1 MNHFSPQIIISNN
14 REMVDQGNTNVY
26 EYGMN
31 QMDSGLTYSLP
42 ISRKRSR
49 DSMSF
54 DASDFLCQNGQ
65 FVNGDEYNSQKE
77 MFTFLGQDMSMQI
90 YQQQLEIDRFI
101 ANHTEKVRL
110 AIQATRQRNS
120 MRLIAAAQEGIK
132 NKLRSKDDEIMK
144 MSKLNYALEEKV
156 KSLNVETQIWQE
168 MAQTNEAT
176 ANVLRLNLQQL
187 ITQIQQQQTTNDVQ
201 DNESCCGSNYE
212 EHHDNNNGTTT
223 IDNNG
228 NRLCRNCGKV
238 ESCVLLLPC
247 RHLCVCSTCESSINF
262 CPTTYRDSAKLEVC
276 KTWYETVDTSSIMH
290 SNKTFFAGLKSIL
303 FDA

>member
-1 MNHFSPQIIISNN
+1 
-14 REMVDQGNTNVY
+14 MVDEGNKNAY

-31 QMDSGLTYSLP
+31 QMDSGLTYSIP

-49 DSMSF
+49 DSSSTF
-54 DASDFLCQNGQ
+54 DASEFLCQNGQ
-65 FVNGDEYNSQKE
+65 FVNGNEFDSQKE

-110 AIQATRQRNS
+110 AIQATQQRNS
-120 MRLIAAAQEGIK
+120 MRLIAATQEGIK
-132 NKLRSKDDEIMK
+132 NKLRSKDDEIVK

-156 KSLNVETQIWQE
+156 KSLNVENQIWQQ
-168 MAQTNEAT
+168 MAQSNEAT

-187 ITQIQQQQTTNDVQ
+187 LTQIQQQQQQTANDAE
-201 DNESCCGSNYE
+201 DNESWCGSNYVE
-212 EHHDNNNGTTT
+212 EHDDNNNGTTT

-228 NRLCRNCGKV
+228 NTLNRLCRNCGKV

-247 RHLCVCSTCESSINF
+247 RHLCVCSTCDSSINF
-262 CPTTYRDSAKLEVC
+262 CPIC
-276 KTWYETVDTSSIMH
+276 KAFKNASLHVNMS
-290 SNKTFFAGLKSIL
+290 
-303 FDA
+303 

>member
-31 QMDSGLTYSLP
+31 QMDSGLTYSHP
-42 ISRKRSR
+42 ISRKKSR
-49 DSMSF
+49 DSTSF

-110 AIQATRQRNS
+110 EIQATRQRNS

-132 NKLRSKDDEIMK
+132 NKLRSKDDEIIK

-156 KSLNVETQIWQE
+156 KSLNVERQIWQE

-187 ITQIQQQQTTNDVQ
+187 LTQIQQEQTANDVQ

-262 CPTTYRDSAKLEVC
+262 CPVC
-276 KTWYETVDTSSIMH
+276 KSFKNATLHVNM
-290 SNKTFFAGLKSIL
+290 N
-303 FDA
+303 

>member
-1 MNHFSPQIIISNN
+1 MAVEHPHMNHFSPQILISNN
-14 REMVDQGNTNVY
+14 REMVDQGNKNVY

-31 QMDSGLTYSLP
+31 QMDSGLTYSIP

-49 DSMSF
+49 ESSSF
-54 DASDFLCQNGQ
+54 DASEFLCQNNNAQ
-65 FVNGDEYNSQKE
+65 FVNGNEFDSQNKGI
-77 MFTFLGQDMSMQI
+77 FTFLGQDMSMQI

-110 AIQATRQRNS
+110 AIQVTRQRNS

-132 NKLRSKDDEIMK
+132 NKLRSKDDEIVK

-156 KSLNVETQIWQE
+156 KSLNVENQIWQQ
-168 MAQTNEAT
+168 MAQSNEAT

-187 ITQIQQQQTTNDVQ
+187 LTQIQQQQQQQQTANDVE

-212 EHHDNNNGTTT
+212 EEHHGNNNGTTT

-228 NRLCRNCGKV
+228 DTLNRLCRNCGIV

-262 CPTTYRDSAKLEVC
+262 CPIC
-276 KTWYETVDTSSIMH
+276 KS
-290 SNKTFFAGLKSIL
+290 LKNATLHVNMS
-303 FDA
+303 